1 MDDVGRPKK
10 PQLDAGFVARSRGL
24 AAHRSIV
31 HTVYID
37 MHNVLTISQ
46 ADRRPMYLQIM
57 EQIRHRVAV
66 GDWLPG
72 QEIPS
77 IRTMAID
84 LRVSVITVKRAYL
97 ELEHAGVI
105 VTRQGRGTFV
115 ADKVDIGTSLKE
127 EELDEHLEAA
137 AEIGQLLGLDA
148 DELEAR
154 LRKAQRQ
161 VAKRRS

>member
-1 MDDVGRPKK
+1 
-10 PQLDAGFVARSRGL
+10 
-24 AAHRSIV
+24 
-31 HTVYID
+31 

-66 GDWLPG
+66 GDWVPG

-77 IRTMAID
+77 IRGMAVD

-105 VTRQGRGTFV
+105 VTRQGRGTYV
-115 ADKVDIGTSLKE
+115 AENVNIGTSLKE
-127 EELDEHLEAA
+127 EELDEHLESA
-137 AEIGQLLGLDA
+137 AEVALLLGLDA
-148 DELEAR
+148 GELEAR
-154 LRKAQRQ
+154 LRKAHRQ
-161 VAKRRS
+161 VAKRKP

>member
-1 MDDVGRPKK
+1 
-10 PQLDAGFVARSRGL
+10 
-24 AAHRSIV
+24 
-31 HTVYID
+31 

-46 ADRRPMYLQIM
+46 ADRRPMYLQIT

-77 IRTMAID
+77 IRALAVE
-84 LRVSVITVKRAYL
+84 LRVSVITIKRAYL

-115 ADKVDIGTSLKE
+115 AENANLGTSLKE
-127 EELDEHLEAA
+127 QELDEHLEAA
-137 AEIGQLLGLDA
+137 AEIGRLLDLDA
-148 DELEAR
+148 DALEAR
-154 LRKAQRQ
+154 LRKIQRNLTKKQ
-161 VAKRRS
+161 Q

>member
-1 MDDVGRPKK
+1 
-10 PQLDAGFVARSRGL
+10 
-24 AAHRSIV
+24 
-31 HTVYID
+31 

-77 IRTMAID
+77 IRSMAVD

-115 ADKVDIGTSLKE
+115 AENANIGTSLKE
-127 EELDEHLEAA
+127 QELDEHLESA
-137 AEIGQLLGLDA
+137 AEIAQLLGLDA
-148 DELEAR
+148 GELVAR
-154 LRKAQRQ
+154 LRKAHRQ
-161 VAKRRS
+161 VVKRKP

>member
-1 MDDVGRPKK
+1 
-10 PQLDAGFVARSRGL
+10 
-24 AAHRSIV
+24 
-31 HTVYID
+31 
-37 MHNVLTISQ
+37 
-46 ADRRPMYLQIM
+46 MYLQIM